1 MNKRSTLGGGTLL
14 ALGLLLIGLTVLFNY
29 AIRG

>member
-14 ALGLLLIGLTVLFNY
+14 ALGLLLIGVR
-29 AIRG
+29 IRRNPPEA